1 MSTEPPERLAASRIL
16 PVTEEELQRIVLDI
30 HDGPVQKVF
39 AAMSQIALL
48 QKQLNR
54 AGTLTDVET
63 ARQLEQVAVLLGAAL
78 HEIRT
83 FVGIFHTPNF
93 RSLSLVDA
101 LQDLILQHETFTDCE
116 VVFELSQEEYP
127 VTLPTKIALYRIC
140 QEGLTNSYRHSGTT
154 RQEVRLY
161 REGSMIALRIRDWGK
176 GFTPPPL
183 HGPTATERAE
193 HIGLR
198 GMRERVGL
206 VGGTLEL
213 YTAPGQGVT
222 IVVQV
227 PPATGT

>member
-1 MSTEPPERLAASRIL
+1 MSNEPNERLAASRIL

-39 AAMSQIALL
+39 AAMSQVTLL

-54 AGTLTDVET
+54 SGTLTDIET
-63 ARQLEQVAVLLGAAL
+63 AHQLEQVAGLLGDAL

-93 RSLSLVDA
+93 RSLSLIDA
-101 LQDLILQHETFTDCE
+101 LQDLVLQHETFTDCE
-116 VVFELSQEEYP
+116 VIFEVSQDEYP
-127 VTLPTKIALYRIC
+127 VSLPTKIALYRIC
-140 QEGLTNSYRHSGTT
+140 QEALTNSYRHSGTI

-161 REGSMIALRIRDWGK
+161 REGDMITLYIRDWGK
-176 GFTPPPL
+176 GFTAPPL

-213 YTAPGQGVT
+213 YTALGQGVT
-222 IVVQV
+222 ILVRV
-227 PPATGT
+227 PIQKA